1 MTKNPRDVNPDLVKQ
16 EIEKGRMG
24 DRELAKKPGEEP
36 PPKDGTESEGTT
48 WDDDQQALID
58 NQDKSDIE
66 RQRRK
71 DGK

>member
-1 MTKNPRDVNPDLVKQ
+1 MTKDSRDVNPDLVKQ

-24 DRELAKKPGEEP
+24 DRELAKKPGEKP
-36 PPKDGTESEGTT
+36 PPKDGTESDGVN

-58 NQDKSDIE
+58 NQNKSE
-66 RQRRK
+66 NEHQRRK